1 MSSNE
6 EKEDIIFEGFVTP
19 ASAIAPN
26 SDSKTNDD
34 IQTIDQ
40 NLDRLQF
47 KNQVH
52 QMSSSGIDD
61 LEAIATPTMEGEKN
75 VRSVDENPD
84 STITESGQATPFAQ
98 AVQVAE
104 SQLRDERVDD
114 LEKQLQRKDEHTK
127 KLVRWVGIG
136 LLLLVV
142 AIGGI
147 VWGVC
152 GSGKYCR
159 APSSPRTSPTAAPSA
174 DFVLDLERAR
184 AISEAIDSLS
194 VMQLDYFSNETNNPS
209 WEEIALQWLV
219 ENDRTAFVLNEGDL
233 ERLSQRFVLASLM
246 LRVGQVNGELHECD
260 WLGVRCRNNFTVDG
274 VVFDNKRLPGT
285 IPVDIGVLSSL
296 DTLDL
301 VQNSLVGS
309 LPSSL
314 YTISTL
320 QVLRLSTNK
329 LTGDPLQPKVS
340 RMTNL
345 VEISL
350 DNNEFLGGIRQGL
363 SSLTNLIG
371 LNLSRNR
378 FVGNLP
384 TDLGLTTSLLFL
396 LLSEN
401 SFTGIVPTDL
411 GQLTGMRALLLD
423 GEHRLSQSISSFLTI
438 SPSSIPQGML

>member
-246 LRVGQVNGELHECD
+246 LRVRSGQRRITR
-260 WLGVRCRNNFTVDG
+260 VR
-274 VVFDNKRLPGT
+274 LAW
-285 IPVDIGVLSSL
+285 SSMS
-296 DTLDL
+296 
-301 VQNSLVGS
+301 QQFYCGW
-309 LPSSL
+309 
-314 YTISTL
+314 
-320 QVLRLSTNK
+320 R
-329 LTGDPLQPKVS
+329 
-340 RMTNL
+340 
-345 VEISL
+345 
-350 DNNEFLGGIRQGL
+350 
-363 SSLTNLIG
+363 
-371 LNLSRNR
+371 R
-378 FVGNLP
+378 F
-384 TDLGLTTSLLFL
+384 
-396 LLSEN
+396 
-401 SFTGIVPTDL
+401 
-411 GQLTGMRALLLD
+411 
-423 GEHRLSQSISSFLTI
+423 
-438 SPSSIPQGML
+438 